1 MGLSG
6 LSFPTRS
13 AHQKPVLLQK
23 GRRGRSVR
31 AASTSTRCGA
41 SARARGAASSAASSA
56 SSGARGRAGRMAER
70 GGAGWSA
77 RSPQAQR
84 VPCPPGAQVCAA
96 PADSAS
102 GSHAT

>member
-6 LSFPTRS
+6 PRFPARS

-23 GRRGRSVR
+23 GRRGRSAR

-56 SSGARGRAGRMAER
+56 SSGVREPGGRMAQR
-70 GGAGWSA
+70 GGAGAAGA
-77 RSPQAQR
+77 RSPQAR
-84 VPCPPGAQVCAA
+84 RLLGVPGAQVRAA
-96 PADSAS
+96 GSAS
-102 GSHAT
+102 GSHAM